1 MSANFAEQIGMLG
14 TKEEMAKMQTLI
26 DDCVT
31 YEHMQEL
38 RDLVL
43 PTVSEV
49 KIG

>member
-1 MSANFAEQIGMLG
+1 MVANFMDQVRSLG
-14 TKEEMAKMQTLI
+14 TKEEMAKLQATI